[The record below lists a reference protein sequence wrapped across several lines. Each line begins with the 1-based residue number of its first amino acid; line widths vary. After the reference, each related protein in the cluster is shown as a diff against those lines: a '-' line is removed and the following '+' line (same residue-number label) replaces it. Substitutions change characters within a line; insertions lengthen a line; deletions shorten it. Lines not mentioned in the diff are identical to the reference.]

1 MNWRTGIPE
10 VVAIRTLVP
19 ADAAEYDLAAETGGV
34 LVEVAAAA
42 AAAGRDDDGEWAQ

>member
-10 VVAIRTLVP
+10 VGAIRTLVP

-34 LVEVAAAA
+34 VVELAAA